1 MMIFRWYS
9 GGWLNSF
16 IPRSSDVMVVS
27 VETMMFRLT
36 TRARV
41 TQAAEE
47 GAVVSNAQKQQ
58 ADYAQV

>member
-1 MMIFRWYS
+1 
-9 GGWLNSF
+9 
-16 IPRSSDVMVVS
+16 
-27 VETMMFRLT
+27 MFTLT
-36 TRARV
+36 TRAGV